1 MLAWMMNNESL
12 IHRKEEPKMAQPFWK
27 SVGQCLKK

>member
-1 MLAWMMNNESL
+1 MKDVERETAGIAGET
-12 IHRKEEPKMAQPFWK
+12 KMAQPFWK